1 MSETRAISTTLRR
14 ELSSI
19 FFFLQGKALKE
30 IHAILTETLACFLP
44 GWAKDL
50 SGTLYNFMYLKI
62 NLEVT
67 NENDIEGTCG
77 KETKR
82 HKMDQREQAATIRSM
97 IQ

>member
-1 MSETRAISTTLRR
+1 MLLTSRAS
-14 ELSSI
+14 
-19 FFFLQGKALKE
+19 
-30 IHAILTETLACFLP
+30 LTCFRACFLP

-50 SGTLYNFMYLKI
+50 SAPRYNFMYLKI

-67 NENDIEGTCG
+67 NESYIEGTCG

-82 HKMDQREQAATIRSM
+82 HKMDQREQAATIRYM